1 MSIYD
6 DFFLS
11 CSFSPWDT
19 LGTTNFKH
27 NVTEIYSEQSSLQTA
42 LLTNS
47 PSGQKNPAVTG
58 RRAGTGASVLPEYS
72 QGSGA
77 SMCCSTS
84 IKSGIVTT
92 EKQGAHKRQRQFS
105 DWCQKNST
113 DPGVLESVAAL

>member
-19 LGTTNFKH
+19 LGTTNSIH
-27 NVTEIYSEQSSLQTA
+27 NVTETYSEQSSLQAA

-47 PSGQKNPAVTG
+47 PNAQKNPVVTG
-58 RRAGTGASVLPEYS
+58 RRAGTGASILPDYS

-77 SMCCSTS
+77 SMRCSTS
-84 IKSGIVTT
+84 IKTGIVTT
-92 EKQGAHKRQRQFS
+92 EKQGACKCQRQFS
-105 DWCQKNST
+105 ANCQKNNT
-113 DPGVLESVAAL
+113 DPGVLESVFAL